1 MYNSE
6 SSSPILTNVI
16 FVGNIATS
24 EGGGMY
30 NWYSSPTLTGVT
42 FTSNQGGVGGG
53 MGSFSSSPK
62 LTNVIFVG
70 NVGSLG
76 GGMANWP
83 NSIPQLTNVVFS
95 GNMAGFGGG
104 MWNYYS
110 YPILTN
116 VTISGNTSP
125 NSGGGM
131 FNSGSN
137 PILQNSILWGNTASV
152 DPQIHNETV
161 SNPLILF
168 SLVDGCNPGGSWN
181 SACGT
186 DGGNNLPD
194 ADPLFVDMAGGD
206 LRLSPG
212 SPAIDA
218 GNNAYITTTLD
229 LAGGPRF
236 VDIPAAPDTGLG
248 TPPLVDLGAYEA
260 NFVDAGILKTVYPL
274 DAVPGQT
281 ITYTL
286 AFSNGGSL
294 LAAGVILTD
303 VVPAFMT
310 IQTVSYGG
318 VAITETGHIPP
329 FVWAVQD
336 LAAGQGGV
344 ITLTAILSEPLTAGV
359 YTNTAIISAE
369 DDAGIGNN
377 LSAAGIHVLNVAP
390 LAQNNSYFTLE
401 DTPLH
406 VSVPGVLGNDGDANG
421 DTLSALKNSSPAHG
435 VLVLNLDGSFVYTPT
450 LNANGPDSFTY
461 HASDGAL
468 DSNIATVNLTI
479 TSVNDAPLGTDK
491 TVTTLE
497 DTDYT
502 FTAADFGFTDPNDS
516 PANAFNRVKIT
527 TLPGQ
532 GTLKLNGVLV
542 TVGQFVAVTDIT
554 ANLLVFTP
562 APDAN
567 GAPYASF
574 TFQVEDDGGTAND
587 GVNLDPT
594 PNILTINVSSVN
606 DPPVAVADAYTTN
619 EGTQLAVA
627 APGVLG
633 NDTDLDSDPLT
644 TILDSGSTHGL
655 LALSLDGSF
664 VYTPTLNYYG
674 LDSFTYHASDGA
686 LGSNVVTVTIA
697 VNASPIV
704 EAGPDQSA
712 NEGGQV
718 VFTGSFTDPGNLST
732 YNLAAVDIL
741 WDFGDGFTA
750 TGTLNPTHTYADNGT
765 FTVTLTVTDSL
776 GAPGSD
782 SLLVTVVNV
791 APSLPMLPNL
801 TVLPGETV
809 TLTVDFSDPGWLDTH
824 TVMIEWLP
832 GQTQVLDLA
841 AGVLE
846 FTASRAFSQEGNY
859 LVTVTVIDKDG
870 GSSSQSFTVDV
881 KYFRVFMPLVYVK
894 TVP

>member
-1 MYNSE
+1 M
-6 SSSPILTNVI
+6 
-16 FVGNIATS
+16 
-24 EGGGMY
+24 
-30 NWYSSPTLTGVT
+30 VT
-42 FTSNQGGVGGG
+42 
-53 MGSFSSSPK
+53 
-62 LTNVIFVG
+62 
-70 NVGSLG
+70 
-76 GGMANWP
+76 
-83 NSIPQLTNVVFS
+83 
-95 GNMAGFGGG
+95 
-104 MWNYYS
+104 
-110 YPILTN
+110 
-116 VTISGNTSP
+116 VTDN
-125 NSGGGM
+125 
-131 FNSGSN
+131 GSN
-137 PILQNSILWGNTASV
+137 VPPNVNMVSQ
-152 DPQIHNETV
+152 QFTV
-161 SNPLILF
+161 H
-168 SLVDGCNPGGSWN
+168 V
-181 SACGT
+181 
-186 DGGNNLPD
+186 
-194 ADPLFVDMAGGD
+194 
-206 LRLSPG
+206 
-212 SPAIDA
+212 
-218 GNNAYITTTLD
+218 
-229 LAGGPRF
+229 
-236 VDIPAAPDTGLG
+236 
-248 TPPLVDLGAYEA
+248 TP
-260 NFVDAGILKTVYPL
+260 
-274 DAVPGQT
+274 
-281 ITYTL
+281 
-286 AFSNGGSL
+286 
-294 LAAGVILTD
+294 
-303 VVPAFMT
+303 
-310 IQTVSYGG
+310 
-318 VAITETGHIPP
+318 
-329 FVWAVQD
+329 
-336 LAAGQGGV
+336 
-344 ITLTAILSEPLTAGV
+344 
-359 YTNTAIISAE
+359 
-369 DDAGIGNN
+369 
-377 LSAAGIHVLNVAP
+377 
-390 LAQNNSYFTLE
+390 
-401 DTPLH
+401 
-406 VSVPGVLGNDGDANG
+406 
-421 DTLSALKNSSPAHG
+421 
-435 VLVLNLDGSFVYTPT
+435 
-450 LNANGPDSFTY
+450 
-461 HASDGAL
+461 
-468 DSNIATVNLTI
+468 
-479 TSVNDAPLGTDK
+479 
-491 TVTTLE
+491 
-497 DTDYT
+497 
-502 FTAADFGFTDPNDS
+502 
-516 PANAFNRVKIT
+516 
-527 TLPGQ
+527 
-532 GTLKLNGVLV
+532 
-542 TVGQFVAVTDIT
+542 
-554 ANLLVFTP
+554 
-562 APDAN
+562 
-567 GAPYASF
+567 
-574 TFQVEDDGGTAND
+574 
-587 GVNLDPT
+587 
-594 PNILTINVSSVN
+594 VN

-644 TILDSGSTHGL
+644 AILDSGSTHGL